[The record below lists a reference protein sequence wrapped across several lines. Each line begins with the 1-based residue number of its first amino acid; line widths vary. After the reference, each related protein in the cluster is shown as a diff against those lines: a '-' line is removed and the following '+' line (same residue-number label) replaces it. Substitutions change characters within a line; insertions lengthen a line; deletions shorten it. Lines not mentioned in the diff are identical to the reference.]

1 MATTNNNPDN
11 KLADNPYV
19 RRLSR
24 PESPRT
30 LNQSE
35 DTGGAPKQ
43 EEPSPKR
50 KLSRRQ
56 AILGVVG
63 LGAAIGVPALLV
75 TRPWETP
82 IQTQSDAPLTF
93 DVTEEDKKA
102 ITDFMNAFMKS
113 AANFGVDTE
122 QVTPSTIRNIRYL
135 VKTKNPGYNKYLR
148 TRTDAYR
155 SVRSG
160 IWEGSP
166 LFYNADTVGRWNR
179 ESYLEDERM
188 PTFELKENPRVYP
201 DPSGTYYID
210 ANGTN
215 HRRVTVQ
222 VDFTTKETVRVQM
235 ADGAGSNG
243 AFAVLVKEIPST
255 IKMDLIESNNR
266 WYLYSQTGSDQY
278 LLATW
283 AEFNSSQYAEAQN
296 SGFTKVAE
304 IIPTDAPATPPASS
318 TPTPSATP

>member
-1 MATTNNNPDN
+1 MATTDNNSNN
-11 KLADNPYV
+11 KHADNPYI

-24 PESPRT
+24 PEHPQT
-30 LNQSE
+30 LTPVE
-35 DTGGAPKQ
+35 DM
-43 EEPSPKR
+43 EEPPEKTR
-50 KLSRRQ
+50 VRGKKFSRRQ

-75 TRPWETP
+75 ARPWETP
-82 IQTQSDAPLTF
+82 VQTRTDAPLTF

-102 ITDFMNAFMKS
+102 ITDFINAFMKS

-122 QVTPSTIRNIRYL
+122 QVTPATIRNIRYL

-148 TRTDAYR
+148 TRTDAYK

-179 ESYLEDERM
+179 ESYLEDEQM
-188 PTFELKENPRVYP
+188 PTFELKESPRVYP
-201 DPSGTYYID
+201 NPSGTYYVD
-210 ANGTN
+210 SSGTN

-222 VDFTTKETVRVQM
+222 VDFTSKETIRVQM
-235 ADGAGSNG
+235 ADGVGSNG
-243 AFAVLVKEIPST
+243 AFAVLVKEIPT
-255 IKMDLIESNNR
+255 TVKMDLIESNNR
-266 WYLYSQTGSDQY
+266 WYLYSQAGNDQY

-296 SGFTKVAE
+296 GGFTKEAE
-304 IIPTDAPATPPASS
+304 IIPTDTPPASS
-318 TPTPSATP
+318 TPSASPTP